1 LAVDHSFESELEVTV
16 SVLALTGT
24 PACSSRSSGNA
35 ATRVVLVSFRRSSD
49 GVVCYL
55 GFALPSD
62 FVVETSLQ
70 HCVFGAVGSSDHPRP
85 YSHAVAWSFD
95 LILSF

>member
-1 LAVDHSFESELEVTV
+1 MAVDHSFESELEVTV

-35 ATRVVLVSFRRSSD
+35 AVVLVSFRRSSD